1 MQDRQMGLLNNVL
14 HFKSSQFSD
23 SSTSSGIGKE
33 HFDDWTAMT
42 EEQQGY
48 FSALTMSKN
57 TRGAALSFRCRS
69 KDHLEMFTLSMSGKS
84 HKYIF
89 EKDKQYKARLH
100 FDNSIIMYASLHAY
114 KMKHAVIADVTDEFL
129 ENLFDSNSI
138 KIEFYGEDSKKTAV
152 LFSLKGATPAIK
164 SSIER
169 CTC

>member
-1 MQDRQMGLLNNVL
+1 MSLLNNIL
-14 HFKSSQFSD
+14 HFKSSQYSD
-23 SSTSSGIGKE
+23 SSTTSGIGKE
-33 HFDDWTAMT
+33 HFDDWVAMT

-69 KDHLEMFTLSMSGKS
+69 KDRLEMFTLSMSGKS
-84 HKYIF
+84 DQFIF
-89 EKDKQYKARLH
+89 EKDRHYKARLH

-114 KMKHAVIADVTDEFL
+114 KEKHAVIADVTDEL
-129 ENLFDSNSI
+129 LGNLFDSKGI
-138 KIEFYGEDSKKTAV
+138 KIEFYGEGNKKIDV
-152 LFSLKGATPAIK
+152 LFSLKGATPAIE